1 MISLDVWID
10 LTNAPHVHYFCQFI
24 KKFEKEG
31 IEYLLT
37 YRDSKNLVKLVEIYN
52 FAGKCIGKHGNTLKD
67 KLIFYAERV
76 IALAELISNAKPKV
90 AIAKHSVELPRVA
103 FGLNIPIIFVVDN
116 EHAEAQNKLTLPLA
130 NEIIKPI
137 ATDENKLREC
147 GGRNF
152 INFDGTCEVANVN
165 SRLKGYYPIDNDILK
180 KLGIYNDKPTIVMR
194 PCPNSSYCNGHKDI
208 LPDIIKEIKKRI
220 DCNIVVFPRD
230 EYQKDIYRE
239 LNAIVPKNT
248 IDALSLLYNSDFM
261 IGAGGTMN
269 RESAI
274 LGIPTV
280 SCYPQELLG
289 VDRYL
294 IEKNRMIH
302 TNDVKEIISYVEDNL
317 GKKLGV
323 IELED
328 PTDLMFERIC
338 SYLK

>member
-1 MISLDVWID
+1 VISLDVWID
-10 LTNAPHVHYFCQFI
+10 LTNAPHVHYFCQLI

-31 IEYLLT
+31 IEYILT
-37 YRDSKNLVKLVEIYN
+37 YRDSKNLAKLIGIYN
-52 FAGKCIGKHGNTLKD
+52 FAGKCIGKHGKTLKD

-76 IALAELISNAKPKV
+76 IALSELISNAKPKV

-116 EHAEAQNKLTLPLA
+116 EHAEAQNRLTLSLA

-165 SRLKGYYPIDNDILK
+165 SRLKGYYPIDNDILE
-180 KLGIYNDKPTIVMR
+180 KLEISNEKPTIVMR

-208 LPDIIKEIKKRI
+208 LPDIIKELRNRI

-230 EYQKDIYRE
+230 EYQKEDYIK

-289 VDRYL
+289 VDIYL

-302 TNDVKEIISYVEDNL
+302 TNDIKEIISYVEDNL